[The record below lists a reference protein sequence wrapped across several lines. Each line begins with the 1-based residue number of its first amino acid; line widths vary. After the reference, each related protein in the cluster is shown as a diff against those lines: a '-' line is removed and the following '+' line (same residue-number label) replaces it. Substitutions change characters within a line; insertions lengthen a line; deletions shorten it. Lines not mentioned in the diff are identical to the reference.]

1 MLRRLINDP
10 TCRAFLWTSVLR
22 TPFWA
27 VYGMLLF
34 ILYKD
39 LNANPLQIGLFIA
52 AKPIV
57 ALFSMYWSFAVH
69 GRGDRLRA
77 NIVWATILGYLPFL
91 FVPVFDNAWYLIGA
105 STCFMLFD
113 RGVRPAWMELL
124 KRNISAEDRQHAF
137 SYGSIFSYIG
147 GGGFPLLMGWF
158 LDHREGSWVWMFPLT
173 AFVGTLSAWVQLRLA
188 TAKKVGEEITLS
200 EESLGRQV
208 IAPWQHAWGLLK
220 QRSDF
225 AFFSFGFFFGG
236 AGLMLMQ
243 PALPHFFM
251 DELNLSYT
259 ELAIAL
265 MLCKGVGFA
274 LTSPIWARLMSRLD
288 IYRFSAFTG
297 FLAALFPLGLV
308 LAKTQL
314 SWLFIAYLVYGV
326 MQAGSELSWNLS
338 GTVFARDEDSSM
350 YTGINVVLVGVRGC
364 IAPPLG
370 TYLCYVVSSSSV
382 LLLGGFLCLCGT
394 LWLVYCRRQSGAFLA
409 ERVL

>member
-1 MLRRLINDP
+1 MLRRLLKEP
-10 TCRAFLWTSVLR
+10 TCRAFLWTSIFR

-39 LNANPLQIGLFIA
+39 LNATPFQLGLFLA
-52 AKPIV
+52 TKPIV
-57 ALFSMYWSFAVH
+57 ALFSMYWSFGVH
-69 GRGDRLRA
+69 RRGDRLRS

-91 FVPVFDNAWYLIGA
+91 FVPFFKNPWYLIFA
-105 STCFMLFD
+105 SACFMLFD

-124 KRNISAEDRQHAF
+124 KRNISLEDRQHAF

-158 LDHREGSWVWMFPLT
+158 LDHREGSWVWMLPTT
-173 AFVGTLSAWVQLRLA
+173 ALVGILSAWLQLTLA
-188 TAKKVGEEITLS
+188 TAKKHGEDEVDVEGSLS
-200 EESLGRQV
+200 QQV
-208 IAPWQHAWGLLK
+208 VAPWKLAWELLR

-225 AFFSFGFFFGG
+225 ALFSLGFFFGG
-236 AGLMLMQ
+236 AGLMIMQ

-251 DELNLSYT
+251 DELDLSYT

-265 MLCKGVGFA
+265 MLCKGIGFA
-274 LTSPIWARLMSRLD
+274 LTSPLWVRLMGWVD
-288 IYRFSAFTG
+288 IYRFSALTAL
-297 FLAALFPLGLV
+297 LAALFPIGLV

-314 SWLFIAYLVYGV
+314 TWLFVAYLVYGV

-338 GTVFARDEDSSM
+338 GTVFAREEDSSM
-350 YTGINVVLVGVRGC
+350 YTGINVVLVGIRGC

-370 TYLCYVVSSSSV
+370 TYLCYVMSSSSV
-382 LLLGGFLCLCGT
+382 LLFGGFLCLCGT
-394 LWLVYCRRQSGAFLA
+394 LWLVYCRRKIGDLVA
-409 ERVL
+409 ERV